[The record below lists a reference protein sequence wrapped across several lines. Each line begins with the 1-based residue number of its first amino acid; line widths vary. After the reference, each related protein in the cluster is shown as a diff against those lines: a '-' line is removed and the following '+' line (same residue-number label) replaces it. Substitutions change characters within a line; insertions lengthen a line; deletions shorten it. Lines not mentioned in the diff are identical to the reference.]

1 MAQTS
6 PASAKRLIYV
16 SWCPSCP
23 SSKKVWQA
31 IETNLL
37 SWKQTSALLNRDRSP
52 SDQNSSEGVQ
62 GDIDRCCFAWRD
74 ANAWAVDHGRVD
86 IDHVVRE
93 CRLAIVLYSA
103 TYGSDHWCRQVELM
117 PLLKAGQ
124 EEGRIRLVWLQVAPG
139 DVPSELA
146 EITPLIKYGRTLWST
161 ANRSQS
167 AVAAARAL
175 MEAWTEADVFAQHL
189 AEERFAEGRAGLPG
203 GESATS
209 QSVNGSHLAIVIE
222 PTEEAVGNRQHKPYI
237 YALYRRIAG
246 SDVYEMPHDSAASLG
261 QICGDYPY
269 PWVVEQPASSAE
281 PVRLICPILER
292 YLLWAQQQPEPF
304 VVEIFAPDELLDQ
317 DWSQLHVP
325 AGEERQWLIHGH
337 PFLLLAR
344 SRLLSCH
351 AHKSDYLAHKFAG
364 LSRGTGH
371 WIEADGLTKS
381 HRFKPVMRGK
391 DQVALRWNG
400 PMAADRSEGL
410 KGVVHS
416 MVPLAV
422 WPRHPVE
429 ADALITS
436 LVTLGL
442 SDPATG
448 RPRCPD
454 LDEFARKRWENAE
467 DIPIDCTVVVDHPAR
482 RPPSLLDRQQPDAS
496 KTTLY
501 ISA

>member
-6 PASAKRLIYV
+6 PATAKELIYV
-16 SWCPSCP
+16 SWCTSCS
-23 SSKKVWQA
+23 SSKKVWEA
-31 IETNLL
+31 IETNLRSL
-37 SWKQTSALLNRDRSP
+37 KQTSAPRNRNRSP
-52 SDQNSSEGVQ
+52 SDQNSSEGLQ
-62 GDIDRCCFAWRD
+62 SDIDRSRFAWRD
-74 ANAWAVDHGRVD
+74 ANAWAADHGRVD

-103 TYGSDHWCRQVELM
+103 AYGSDHWCRQGELW
-117 PLLKAGQ
+117 PLLAAAGQ

-139 DVPSELA
+139 DVPSELGD
-146 EITPLIKYGRTLWST
+146 ITPLIKYERTRWSA

-167 AVAAARAL
+167 AVDVARAVI
-175 MEAWTEADVFAQHL
+175 EAWSEADVFAQRL
-189 AEERFAEGRAGLPG
+189 AEERGRLPG

-209 QSVNGSHLAIVIE
+209 PSVNGSHLAIVIE
-222 PTEEAVGNRQHKPYI
+222 PTGEDVGNRQQKPYT
-237 YALYRRIAG
+237 YALYRRTAG
-246 SDVYEMPHDSAASLG
+246 SDVYEMPHDFAASSG
-261 QICGDYPY
+261 QVCGDYPY
-269 PWVVEQPASSAE
+269 PWMVELPASSAE
-281 PVRLICPILER
+281 PARLICPILER

-304 VVEIFAPDELLDQ
+304 IVEIFAPDELLDQ

-325 AGEERQWLIHGH
+325 IGEERQWLIHAH

-344 SRLLSCH
+344 SRLLLCH
-351 AHKSDYLAHKFAG
+351 SHKADFLAHKSAA

-371 WIEADGLTKS
+371 WLEADGLTKS
-381 HRFKPVMRGK
+381 HRFKPVLTRK
-391 DQVALRWNG
+391 EQVALRWSG
-400 PMAADRSEGL
+400 PMAADRHECL

-422 WPRHPVE
+422 WPRHPIE
-429 ADALITS
+429 ADALTTS

-454 LDEFARKRWENAE
+454 LDQFARKRWENAE

-496 KTTLY
+496 KPSLY